1 MNTIF
6 KKIGSWFKNEP
17 EPPRLHRKW
26 TWRDELKDNYNEWLP
41 LATILL
47 VLSLILVVIVVTG
60 VGATESN
67 MYYYHLGGS

>member
-26 TWRDELKDNYNEWLP
+26 TVWDELRDTYSQWLP
-41 LATILL
+41 FLTI
-47 VLSLILVVIVVTG
+47 ILVVTVIIVALALVS
-60 VGATESN
+60 ATESN
-67 MYYYHLGGS
+67 MYYYHLGGV